1 MNVEKTG
8 YCYASVSG
16 RTLKLYI
23 GTHFIGLL
31 SFADI
36 EKCKKSRNFVAAI
49 FKVIDE
55 PAIREADPALLE
67 AKE

>member
-36 EKCKKSRNFVAAI
+36 ETAI
-49 FKVIDE
+49 FKIIDE